1 MLLGNNII
9 ILIKVPQLKLV
20 RVIDILK
27 GDVLSSIV
35 VANKILLK
43 STSIVTLC
51 SLRSA
56 HSRTI
61 I

>member
-43 STSIVTLC
+43 STSIIILC
-51 SLRSA
+51 SLRSTY
-56 HSRTI
+56 SRI
-61 I
+61 II